1 MAINAE
7 RDRLSHGGPP
17 VSADTTQS
25 GAGPTLAGASGSA
38 SFIELE
44 PCEQCGRVIGCECT
58 EPDPPLAGR
67 SGSVLAGIP
76 APTLAQQVA
85 QLEYQRD
92 QLNQLLGEL
101 IATCLVNLHSGSI
114 KCDDPMF
121 RQYVEARSSLRMQLL
136 GEVVALSSNATNQQ
150 TT

>member
-1 MAINAE
+1 MSNQE
-7 RDRLSHGGPP
+7 
-17 VSADTTQS
+17 TQ
-25 GAGPTLAGASGSA
+25 
-38 SFIELE
+38 
-44 PCEQCGRVIGCECT
+44 
-58 EPDPPLAGR
+58 PPLAGR

-101 IATCLVNLHSGSI
+101 IATCLVNLHSGAI
-114 KCDDPMF
+114 KCDDPKF
-121 RQYVEARSSLRMQLL
+121 RKYIEARSSLRMQLL